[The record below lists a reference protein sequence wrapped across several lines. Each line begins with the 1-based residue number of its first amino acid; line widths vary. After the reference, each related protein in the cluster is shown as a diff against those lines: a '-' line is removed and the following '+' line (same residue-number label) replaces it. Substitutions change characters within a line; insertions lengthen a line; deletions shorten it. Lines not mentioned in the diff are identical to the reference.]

1 MKLKRRE
8 DTKSYQKRKTFPEIF
23 IKNLLIGIVIVLL
36 LSTLS
41 ILVCFKYQE
50 LLFYRERNDDFS
62 KVSALVR
69 KQIAE
74 SPLSNKTSS
83 IAYNLCYCASYCQNH
98 SINSYIAIKDCET
111 GEYILDSTFKGFLV
125 TDAING
131 EYALYYC
138 DTLDWKEYFMK
149 FCPENI
155 HYFYTRFGNY
165 VYTQYSVVDA
175 YIKDNKFIPGKINA
189 TVYSASYSNLENS
202 TILEENIIDLT
213 PDNTNGYTY
222 IQIEE
227 EKRNLLTIS
236 GNELTSFESAK
247 QLATSS
253 ASSQYGLAGNQKYY
267 YSQLASFT
275 DSTGHQYELLSY
287 YEHKYSLWKLNSIN
301 FTILITIYL
310 IIMLVV
316 VWILSTLTNN
326 KNKYFYM
333 TEDYR
338 INLIN
343 NLAHDLKSPLMAMGG
358 YAENLKENVHTE
370 KREYYV
376 DAIIDNVSYMNTIIA
391 DTLELSKSERREILL
406 KKEPVDLCALSK
418 SIMEN
423 YTAIIDEK
431 GITVTITGSYTI
443 DADIKEI
450 LRALDN
456 LISNSVKY
464 TKSNGEVHIT
474 GTQKN
479 FTITNDSSE
488 EMPENMEQLWGAF
501 VKGNE
506 SRSNR
511 QGSGLGLTITKNILD
526 MHGLCAVLKYKDGK
540 FIVEID

>member
-1 MKLKRRE
+1 M
-8 DTKSYQKRKTFPEIF
+8 
-23 IKNLLIGIVIVLL
+23 
-36 LSTLS
+36 
-41 ILVCFKYQE
+41 
-50 LLFYRERNDDFS
+50 
-62 KVSALVR
+62 
-69 KQIAE
+69 
-74 SPLSNKTSS
+74 
-83 IAYNLCYCASYCQNH
+83 
-98 SINSYIAIKDCET
+98 
-111 GEYILDSTFKGFLV
+111 
-125 TDAING
+125 
-131 EYALYYC
+131 
-138 DTLDWKEYFMK
+138 
-149 FCPENI
+149 
-155 HYFYTRFGNY
+155 
-165 VYTQYSVVDA
+165 
-175 YIKDNKFIPGKINA
+175 
-189 TVYSASYSNLENS
+189 
-202 TILEENIIDLT
+202 T

-227 EKRNLLTIS
+227 EKRNLLIIS

-287 YEHKYSLWKLNSIN
+287 YEHKCSLWKLNSIN

-391 DTLELSKSERREILL
+391 DTLELSKSERRETLL

-431 GITVTITGSYTI
+431 KITVTITGSYTI
-443 DADIKEI
+443 DADVKEI
-450 LRALDN
+450 SRALDN

-488 EMPENMEQLWGAF
+488 EIPENMEQLWEAF
-501 VKGNE
+501 VKGNG